1 MVLQNSEI
9 GWREVCNFGLNLK
22 KKRRTKFI
30 RKRFIFKFESNFI
43 ILCIGLKINL
53 EMV

>member
-22 KKRRTKFI
+22 KKEEASSYGKDLYLNL
-30 RKRFIFKFESNFI
+30 KV
-43 ILCIGLKINL
+43 IL
-53 EMV
+53 